1 MRTPS
6 PRAREGAPQGLAP
19 MGCLP
24 ADVNEDG
31 PADFLVDFEGRPSL
45 TASAFT
51 ADIFIHND

>member
-1 MRTPS
+1 
-6 PRAREGAPQGLAP
+6 